1 MTRTDR
7 GLPCASGLASGLLL
21 RLCGAAVGDV
31 GSLVAGGGLGLTSLA
46 ELLDGCSSLGL
57 LAGLRSTRER
67 QKH

>member
-1 MTRTDR
+1 MRRTNR
-7 GLPCASGLASGLLL
+7 GLPCASGLATGLLF

-57 LAGLRSTRER
+57 LAGLRSTREC